1 MSQDNTKG
9 GSLNFLW
16 IMALIIALLSIVFTL
31 QNYDKQ
37 TIQFFWMSIP
47 DVPLALVI
55 FSCLALGAVITLLF
69 SISSALKRRK
79 ERQTLVNEINL
90 LRKELKSQNKA
101 IPRSHDAVE

>member
-1 MSQDNTKG
+1 MSQENTKG
-9 GSLNFLW
+9 SSLNFLW
-16 IMALIIALLSIVFTL
+16 IMALVIALLAIVFTL

-69 SISSALKRRK
+69 SIPATLKRRK
-79 ERQTLVNEINL
+79 ERQTLVNEINS
-90 LRKELKSQNKA
+90 LRKELKNKDKA
-101 IPRSHDAVE
+101 IPKSHDAVE

>member
-1 MSQDNTKG
+1 MNQENTKG

-16 IMALIIALLSIVFTL
+16 VMALVIALLAIVFTL

-37 TIQFFWMSIP
+37 TIQFFWLSIP

-69 SISSALKRRK
+69 SIPSALKRRK

-90 LRKELKSQNKA
+90 LRKELKTQNKSA
-101 IPRSHDAVE
+101 SRSHDVGE